1 MSDQPPPEHP
11 GSTPTRTSAST
22 PPVSPPQ
29 RVCLL
34 ARFTALPDAELGL
47 ELESKL
53 RACGYTV
60 FLDRHRA
67 SGLAWAQA
75 FEQQVRQADLVIPL
89 LSEAS
94 AQSELLAYEV
104 EMAADAA
111 QQQGGWPRLMPVRV
125 AHKGPLPEQLAG
137 ILQPIEFEWDDENE
151 RYRSHLVRWNS
162 PADNQALVGRICQRL
177 TELALEKRE
186 PPGAKRSRK
195 ACPAY
200 PLEPLGG
207 AVPLDSAFYVVRPTD
222 EGFATAL
229 QRSDSLVLVK
239 GARQM
244 GKTSLL
250 ARGIQQAREAG
261 RRVAI
266 TDFQKLQVAH
276 FTSIQSFYAALSELI
291 AGQLAVAAP
300 PPKAWE
306 RSPNATFEDFWRREV
321 LAKLQRPVVWACDEF
336 DRLLTTRFGSEVCG
350 LLRSWHNARVLEP
363 DGPWGLLTIAIAYA
377 TEAHLFISDLNQSP
391 FNVGTRLTLEDFS
404 PAEVAELNHRY
415 GSPLAEDKDL
425 PRFYELLGGQPYL
438 VRCALQ
444 EMVAQN
450 AGFELLEQQAELE
463 EGIFGDHLQRVL
475 VSLGTDPGLLEVV
488 SGLLLRGTPPPLNL
502 FYRLRS
508 AGVIRGTSP
517 SDARLRC
524 ALYDRYLRRHLRDP
538 Q

>member
-1 MSDQPPPEHP
+1 
-11 GSTPTRTSAST
+11 
-22 PPVSPPQ
+22 
-29 RVCLL
+29 LL
-34 ARFTALPDAELGL
+34 ARLTALPDTELGL
-47 ELESKL
+47 VLESQL

-75 FEQQVRQADLVIPL
+75 FERQVRQADLVIPL
-89 LSEAS
+89 LSAAS
-94 AQSELLAYEV
+94 AQSELLAYEI
-104 EMAADAA
+104 EMAAQAA

-125 AHKGPLPEQLAG
+125 AHKGPLPEQLAS

-162 PADNQALVGRICQRL
+162 PADDRALVERICQRL
-177 TELALEKRE
+177 AELAVEKRE
-186 PPGAKRSRK
+186 SAGAKPSPK

-222 EGFATAL
+222 EGFATAM

-306 RSPNATFEDFWRREV
+306 RSPNATFEDFWRLEV
-321 LAKLQRPVVWACDEF
+321 LAKLRRPVVWACDEF
-336 DRLLTTRFGSEVCG
+336 DRLFTTRFGSEVCG

-391 FNVGTRLTLEDFS
+391 FNVGTRLALEDFS
-404 PAEVAELNHRY
+404 LAEVAELNHRY

-450 AGFELLEQQAELE
+450 AGSELLEQQAELE
-463 EGIFGDHLQRVL
+463 DGIFGDHLRRLL

-488 SGLLLRGTPPPLNL
+488 CGLLLRRTPPPLDM